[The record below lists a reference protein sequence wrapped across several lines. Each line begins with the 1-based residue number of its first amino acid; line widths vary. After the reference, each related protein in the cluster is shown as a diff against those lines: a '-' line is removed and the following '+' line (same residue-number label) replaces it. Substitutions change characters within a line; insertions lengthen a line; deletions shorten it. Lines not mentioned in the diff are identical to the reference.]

1 MSRPRIPKEK
11 EEKVVEMLLA
21 GATPYRIQKELGVV
35 KSTITRIMW
44 EHGMQSK
51 PAKGDEKYNQAKKE
65 LKFSKNLLNDWD
77 WTTTMLLK
85 LLKGGE
91 NGNNHR
97 NCDILRGDG
106 RSSSV
111 AAEPAGTSEGPA
123 GRSGADGILGSMEE
137 KT

>member
-1 MSRPRIPKEK
+1 
-11 EEKVVEMLLA
+11 
-21 GATPYRIQKELGVV
+21 
-35 KSTITRIMW
+35 
-44 EHGMQSK
+44 MQSK

>member
-51 PAKGDEKYNQAKKE
+51 PAKGDEKYNQAKKRTE
-65 LKFSKNLLNDWD
+65 ILEKF
-77 WTTTMLLK
+77 
-85 LLKGGE
+85 
-91 NGNNHR
+91 
-97 NCDILRGDG
+97 
-106 RSSSV
+106 
-111 AAEPAGTSEGPA
+111 AE
-123 GRSGADGILGSMEE
+123 
-137 KT
+137 